1 MREYSKVYKA
11 GKRHFRYN
19 YRLRV
24 LEYVVK
30 ETAKR
35 RRENEEWMQ
44 EFNEPMWN
52 FVNGVAVVDSIGLN
66 LDNWRDGPE
75 YWCERYDSEL
85 SEELA
90 YEAYFFEKYELPN
103 LI

>member
-1 MREYSKVYKA
+1 MREYSKIYKA

-19 YRLRV
+19 YRRNV

-35 RRENEEWMQ
+35 RKENEEWMQ
-44 EFNEPMWN
+44 EFNEPMWD
-52 FVNGVAVVDSIGLN
+52 FVDGVAVVDSIGLG
-66 LDNWRDGPE
+66 LDNWKDSPE
-75 YWCERYDSEL
+75 YWCETYNGEL

-90 YEAYFFEKYELPN
+90 YQMDLFTKYELPN